1 MSTLISGFQAHGSL
15 GSSISVPTPVHLARW
30 QEEEE
35 EEDEDE
41 QEINSGSTPKQGTGS
56 SCWSALCDKVY
67 ALFWTHVYDLCF
79 VVLYPVTKQM
89 AFCPTRDTLPW

>member
-1 MSTLISGFQAHGSL
+1 MSPFPCVNWTVSEKGLMSTLISGFQAHGSL
-15 GSSISVPTPVHLARW
+15 GSSLSMPTPVHLARW

-56 SCWSALCDKVY
+56 SC
-67 ALFWTHVYDLCF
+67 
-79 VVLYPVTKQM
+79 
-89 AFCPTRDTLPW
+89 